1 MRRNFL
7 KSVLATGALGAASR
21 IQPAVAQAAPTR
33 LRFTLDWRYQG
44 IHAWYFHARDRGY
57 FAA

>member
-7 KSVLATGALGAASR
+7 KSVLAAGALGAAVR
-21 IQPAVAQAAPTR
+21 FQPAVAQGAPTR

-44 IHAWYFHARDRGY
+44 IHA
-57 FAA
+57 